1 MLLPWLLPNTFMK
14 PPRLWIVAASFIV
27 SATGLLA
34 EEGKVE
40 KAKEVVKETAHDV
53 ADATK
58 RAATATKEKSI
69 ELYDKAAAGTKHAAE
84 VTKEKSRAAYEVTKE
99 KSREAYEVTKE
110 ATIKAKDKT
119 VAVSKVVADKAVEG
133 GKVAVEKTKEAAVAT
148 KEKALELTTTKD
160 ELAHFDANHDGRL
173 DADERVTMKAAKA
186 KPAES
191 KTSDA
196 K

>member
-1 MLLPWLLPNTFMK
+1 MNTA
-14 PPRLWIVAASFIV
+14 RLWIVATGFLV
-27 SATGLLA
+27 SCAGLPA

-40 KAKEVVKETAHDV
+40 KAKEAVKETAHDV

-84 VTKEKSRAAYEVTKE
+84 VTKEKSR
-99 KSREAYEVTKE
+99 EAYAATKE

-119 VAVSKVVADKAVEG
+119 VAVSKVVAEKAVET

-148 KEKALELTTTKD
+148 KEKAIEFTTTKE
-160 ELAHFDANHDGRL
+160 ELARYDANHDERL
-173 DADERVTMKAAKA
+173 DADERAAMKAAKA
-186 KPAES
+186 KPAETKESGS
-191 KTSDA
+191 K
-196 K
+196 